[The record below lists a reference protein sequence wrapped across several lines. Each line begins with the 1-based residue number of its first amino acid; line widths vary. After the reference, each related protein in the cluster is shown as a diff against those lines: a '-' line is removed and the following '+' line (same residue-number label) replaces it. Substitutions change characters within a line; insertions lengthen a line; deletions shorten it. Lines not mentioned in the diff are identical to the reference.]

1 MPRQAGSCLSCQ
13 TLDASHAM
21 EIRPFRSGD
30 EPALLT
36 VFQSA
41 IHGLASK
48 NYTPEQVQAWAPQ
61 DMDRSIWFKRM
72 QGIQPFVAEASG
84 EIAAYADVQPS
95 GYIDHFFVA
104 ASYARQGVGSKLM
117 EHIHK
122 AARAQEIPTLTSD
135 VSLTAQP
142 FFEKFGFVI
151 VEQRVPV
158 IRGVVVPNAFMR
170 KELAPNPSIE
180 RTLPGKPVSASHV
193 KR

>member
-1 MPRQAGSCLSCQ
+1 
-13 TLDASHAM
+13 M

-30 EPALLT
+30 EPALLA
-36 VFQSA
+36 VFRSA

-61 DMDRSIWFKRM
+61 DMDRSIWVKRM
-72 QGIQPFVAEASG
+72 QGIRPFVAEALG
-84 EIAAYADVQPS
+84 EVVAYADVQPS

-104 ASYARQGVGSKLM
+104 AAYARQGVGSKLM

-122 AARAQEIPTLTSD
+122 VASEQEIPTLTSD

-142 FFEKFGFVI
+142 LFEKFGFVI
-151 VEQRVPV
+151 VEQRMPV
-158 IRGVVVPNAFMR
+158 IRGVVVPNALMR
-170 KELAPNPSIE
+170 KELASNPSIE
-180 RTLPGKPVSASHV
+180 RTRPGKPGRASHV